1 MGALFFD
8 KPVVI
13 IFMVDTNVFSY
24 ADFGS
29 YLVDVTE
36 VLRHLQQNW
45 LQSAVTY
52 LGFLITREGIN
63 PQPEKIQGTLNMQ
76 RPGTQKDVRCFVGM
90 VNFYRDLFPKRAE
103 TLATLM
109 DLCRQKKKFIVR
121 ESFPENKNNL
131 SSRDNAHLP

>member
-45 LQSAVTY
+45 FQSAVTY
-52 LGFLITREGIN
+52 LGFLITGEGI
-63 PQPEKIQGTLNMQ
+63 TLN
-76 RPGTQKDVRCFVGM
+76 
-90 VNFYRDLFPKRAE
+90 PKRFKAHS
-103 TLATLM
+103 TCSALAHKRMCAVSWEWLIFTEIFSLKE
-109 DLCRQKKKFIVR
+109 QK
-121 ESFPENKNNL
+121 P
-131 SSRDNAHLP
+131 LPL